1 MKIYDCFMYFDED
14 LVLELRLN
22 TLDKYVD
29 YFVIVESNYNHK
41 GDKRELRFN
50 IDKFKKFKN
59 KILYL
64 NYNFTPEGIEI
75 ISEKES
81 ENSKSAK
88 FILNAARRENGQ
100 RNYIEKGL
108 LNAKNEDLILISDID
123 EIPNLSNVQLDRI
136 NKKIILFKQ
145 NMFYYKF
152 NLKAPNLLWTGTK
165 GCRKKYLK
173 NPQWLRNIRD
183 RKYPFYRLD
192 TFFSD
197 IKYIDVETI
206 DNGGWH
212 FTNIK
217 KPYDIKRKLE
227 SYLHHREFDLN
238 PLTTEQIEEIIKN
251 KKAIYDLN
259 LDKRLNKFG
268 KGMDLEKFEIDKLPS
283 YIKENIEK
291 YKDWLD

>member
-1 MKIYDCFMYFDED
+1 MYFDED

-29 YFVIVESNYNHK
+29 YFVIVESDYNHK

-50 IDKFKKFKN
+50 IDKFKKFEN

-75 ISEKES
+75 INEKENEDS
-81 ENSKSAK
+81 QSAK
-88 FILNAARRENGQ
+88 FILNAARRENAQ

-197 IKYIDVETI
+197 IKYIDVEII

-251 KKAIYDLN
+251 KKAIYNLN

>member
-29 YFVIVESNYNHK
+29 YFVIVESDYNHK

-50 IDKFKKFKN
+50 IDKFKKFEN

-75 ISEKES
+75 INEKENEDS
-81 ENSKSAK
+81 QSAK
-88 FILNAARRENGQ
+88 FILNAARRENAQ

-197 IKYIDVETI
+197 IKYIDVEII

-251 KKAIYDLN
+251 KKAIYNLN

>member
-41 GDKRELRFN
+41 GDERELRFN

-75 ISEKES
+75 ISEKEN
-81 ENSKSAK
+81 ENSQSAK

-123 EIPNLSNVQLDRI
+123 EIPNLSNVQFDRI

-197 IKYIDVETI
+197 IKYIDVEII

-251 KKAIYDLN
+251 KKAIYDLKV
-259 LDKRLNKFG
+259 DKRINKIG
-268 KGMDLEKFEIDKLPS
+268 DGSKLEKYPLHKLPRFLQDN
-283 YIKENIEK
+283 KTK
-291 YKDWLD
+291 YQEWID

>member
-41 GDKRELRFN
+41 GDERELRFN

-75 ISEKES
+75 ISEKEN
-81 ENSKSAK
+81 ENSQSAK

-123 EIPNLSNVQLDRI
+123 EIPNLSNVQFDRI

-197 IKYIDVETI
+197 IKYIDVEII

-251 KKAIYDLN
+251 KKAIYNLN